1 MDPLEEKYPNVS
13 PYAYTFNNPLKYV
26 DPTGKEGGE
35 ITAPPQWI
43 KNIINWFNGNKNY
56 KGSGWGHG
64 LRTEIYE
71 ALELDDKAASLPEAG
86 VLSMLQR
93 DEVELVRVKL

>member
-1 MDPLEEKYPNVS
+1 MLIQPVKREERLLTLS
-13 PYAYTFNNPLKYV
+13 
-26 DPTGKEGGE
+26 
-35 ITAPPQWI
+35 QWI

-71 ALELDDKAASLPEAG
+71 ALELDDKAVSLPEAG

-93 DEVELVRVKL
+93 DEVELIRVKL